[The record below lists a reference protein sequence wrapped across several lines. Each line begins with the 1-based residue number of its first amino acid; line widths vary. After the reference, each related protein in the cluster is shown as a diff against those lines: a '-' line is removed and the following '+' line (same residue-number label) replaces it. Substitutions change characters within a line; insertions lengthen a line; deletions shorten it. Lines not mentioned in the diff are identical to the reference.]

1 MAQSKAASGG
11 AALDSPPGFH
21 EVGTFVRDGA
31 SGTYEVW
38 GDLRALRSTASHT
51 LGGNTFTN
59 GFDGRTSWAVGPDGS
74 VRQSDSSE
82 ALAEARL
89 GTYLTIGGYF
99 YPERFPARFEYAGRK
114 QADGADYDVVTVTP
128 ADAPS
133 IDLWLDAETHRL
145 LRITGTVGTTS
156 FSGVV
161 KRYQI
166 VDGVWIGFS
175 LEQSEGEHQL
185 TNELT
190 SFVFQAVPP
199 AKFSPPSSG
208 TRFSRLTPAGR

>member
-1 MAQSKAASGG
+1 MRKS
-11 AALDSPPGFH
+11 DSP
-21 EVGTFVRDGA
+21 
-31 SGTYEVW
+31 
-38 GDLRALRSTASHT
+38 
-51 LGGNTFTN
+51 
-59 GFDGRTSWAVGPDGS
+59 
-74 VRQSDSSE
+74 E

-99 YPERFPARFEYAGRK
+99 YPERFPARFVYLGRK

-133 IDLWLDAETHRL
+133 INLWLDAETHRL

-175 LEQSEGEHQL
+175 LEQSEGEHRL

-190 SFVFQAVPP
+190 SFVFEAVPP
-199 AKFSPPSSG
+199 EKFSPP
-208 TRFSRLTPAGR
+208 RLTGSPRSLQRGR

>member
-1 MAQSKAASGG
+1 
-11 AALDSPPGFH
+11 
-21 EVGTFVRDGA
+21 V
-31 SGTYEVW
+31 
-38 GDLRALRSTASHT
+38 
-51 LGGNTFTN
+51 
-59 GFDGRTSWAVGPDGS
+59 S
-74 VRQSDSSE
+74 V
-82 ALAEARL
+82 
-89 GTYLTIGGYF
+89 
-99 YPERFPARFEYAGRK
+99 GRK

-133 IDLWLDAETHRL
+133 IDLWLDGETHRL

-175 LEQSEGEHQL
+175 LEQSEGEHRL

-190 SFVFQAVPP
+190 AFVFQAVPP
-199 AKFSPPSSG
+199 EKFSPPSS
-208 TRFSRLTPAGR
+208 